1 MKSIIFF
8 TLLLTLPFLGKAQP
22 IEGNIW
28 GILSGVQIE
37 KEYDDMI
44 GMEIIRP
51 TFGPLITAMEGKE
64 VVVKGYIIPLEGKKK
79 QGHFMFSAFPYNMC
93 FFCGKA
99 GPESAMQVFT
109 KKGKAVT
116 YTEDAV
122 RVKGTLRLRRNDVTG
137 LIYAL
142 ENAELVN

>member
-1 MKSIIFF
+1 
-8 TLLLTLPFLGKAQP
+8 
-22 IEGNIW
+22 
-28 GILSGVQIE
+28 
-37 KEYDDMI
+37 
-44 GMEIIRP
+44 
-51 TFGPLITAMEGKE
+51 
-64 VVVKGYIIPLEGKKK
+64 
-79 QGHFMFSAFPYNMC
+79 
-93 FFCGKA
+93 
-99 GPESAMQVFT
+99 MQVFT

>member
-1 MKSIIFF
+1 MRSVIYMVF
-8 TLLLTLPFLGKAQP
+8 LLLPLGAFAQTTAGTIWRTLG
-22 IEGNIW
+22 
-28 GILSGVQIE
+28 GVQIE
-37 KEYDDMI
+37 KEYDPMI

-51 TFGPLITAMEGKE
+51 TFGPLITALEGKE
-64 VVVKGYIIPLEGKKK
+64 VEVKGYIIPLEGKKK

-109 KKGKAVT
+109 KKGQEVVYTDEAVI
-116 YTEDAV
+116 
-122 RVKGTLRLRRNDVTG
+122 VKGILRLRRNDVTG

-142 ENAELVN
+142 ENAELIE

>member
-1 MKSIIFF
+1 MKVLVHLI
-8 TLLLTLPFLGKAQP
+8 LLTFPLIGKAQP
-22 IEGNIW
+22 PDANIW
-28 GILSGVQIE
+28 GILSDVQIE

-51 TFGPLITAMEGKE
+51 TFSPLITAMEGKE

-122 RVKGTLRLRRNDVTG
+122 HVKGILRLRRNDITG

>member
-1 MKSIIFF
+1 
-8 TLLLTLPFLGKAQP
+8 
-22 IEGNIW
+22 
-28 GILSGVQIE
+28 
-37 KEYDDMI
+37 
-44 GMEIIRP
+44 
-51 TFGPLITAMEGKE
+51 
-64 VVVKGYIIPLEGKKK
+64 
-79 QGHFMFSAFPYNMC
+79 MFSAFPYNMC

-122 RVKGTLRLRRNDVTG
+122 HVKGILRLRRNDITG

>member
-1 MKSIIFF
+1 MNKLYRYSLF
-8 TLLLTLPFLGKAQP
+8 LLLPCFAQAQP

-28 GILSGVQIE
+28 RTLASVQIE
-37 KEYDDMI
+37 KEYDEMI

-51 TFGPLITAMEGKE
+51 TFGPLITAIEGKE
-64 VVVKGYIIPLEGKKK
+64 VIVKGYIIPLEGKKK
-79 QGHFMFSAFPYNMC
+79 QGHFMFSAYPYNMC

-109 KKGKAVT
+109 KEGKAVT
-116 YTEDAV
+116 YTDEAV
-122 RVKGTLRLRRNDVTG
+122 RVKGVLRLRRNDVTG

-142 ENAELVN
+142 ESAELVK